1 MIPAIEFAVILFL
14 FGVAAYI
21 VTTFVLRHSKKNDPL
36 VRDLNTLFYKRRPN
50 NKLNK

>member
-14 FGVAAYI
+14 IGVAVYI
-21 VTTFVLRHSKKNDPL
+21 VTGFVLRHSKKNDPF
-36 VRDLNTLFYKRRPN
+36 VKDLNTIFYKRRPD